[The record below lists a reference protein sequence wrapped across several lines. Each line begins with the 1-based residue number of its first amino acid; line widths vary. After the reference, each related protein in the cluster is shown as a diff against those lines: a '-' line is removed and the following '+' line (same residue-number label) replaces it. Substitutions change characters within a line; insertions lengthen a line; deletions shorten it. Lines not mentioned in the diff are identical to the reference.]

1 MMAFSSIA
9 MLIGGYPG
17 GKPPPLLPR
26 EEGAMKTRT

>member
-9 MLIGGYPG
+9 MLIGG
-17 GKPPPLLPR
+17 GKPPLWPR

>member
-17 GKPPPLLPR
+17 GKPPLWPR
-26 EEGAMKTRT
+26 KEGAMKTRT

>member
-17 GKPPPLLPR
+17 GKPPLWPR